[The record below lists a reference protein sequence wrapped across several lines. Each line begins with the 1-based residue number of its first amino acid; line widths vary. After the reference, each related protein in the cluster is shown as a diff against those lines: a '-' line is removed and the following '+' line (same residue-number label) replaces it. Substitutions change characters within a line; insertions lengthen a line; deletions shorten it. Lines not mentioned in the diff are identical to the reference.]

1 MSRVH
6 TALWFQPARPQTKVL
21 HLSGAGEWVNKK
33 QTKKSSEFPTISVI
47 VQQTVCFDENH
58 SDRMLSSH
66 LLWKES
72 KRVKC
77 LFNIVK
83 AGHRY
88 FSIIN
93 ATNDTSKY
101 MCRIY
106 QVNQF
111 LFALQLF
118 SAHSLFWLSNL
129 HLWTQFP
136 KLPPAA
142 AAWCF
147 QHKFPAYMPCDA
159 QQDRVQSGYQSWG
172 QA

>member
-6 TALWFQPARPQTKVL
+6 KALWFQPAWPQTKVL

-33 QTKKSSEFPTISVI
+33 QTKKSSEFPTISLI
-47 VQQTVCFDENH
+47 VQQTVCFDENY

-77 LFNIVK
+77 LFNIFK

-88 FSIIN
+88 FSSLMQQITPASTCAENIKWI
-93 ATNDTSKY
+93 SS
-101 MCRIY
+101 C
-106 QVNQF
+106 
-111 LFALQLF
+111 LQLF

-147 QHKFPAYMPCDA
+147 QHKFPAYMLCDA
-159 QQDRVQSGYQSWG
+159 QQDRVQSGYQSWW

>member
-6 TALWFQPARPQTKVL
+6 KALWFQPAWPQTKVL

-33 QTKKSSEFPTISVI
+33 QTIKSSEFPTISLI
-47 VQQTVCFDENH
+47 VQQTVCFDENY

-72 KRVKC
+72 KRVEC
-77 LFNIVK
+77 LFNIFK

-93 ATNDTSKY
+93 ATNYTSKY
-101 MCRIY
+101 MCRKY

-147 QHKFPAYMPCDA
+147 QHKFPAYTPCDA
-159 QQDRVQSGYQSWG
+159 QQDRVQSGCQSWW